1 MKITITPTG
10 NEINGLFMEGK
21 PAGHEILWHG
31 RFIPVP
37 VAQALDAYVK
47 EFEGLVRENFPQ
59 AEIGISAEK
68 LDLSGHVEPFD
79 LLLTDADPDNL
90 YEQEQETYGQLRELA
105 GVAYERA
112 CDATIK
118 K

>member
-10 NEINGLFMEGK
+10 NEINGFFMDK
-21 PAGHEILWHG
+21 PPGREILWHG

-59 AEIGISAEK
+59 AEVWISSEK

-79 LLLTDADPDNL
+79 LLLDDADSLD
-90 YEQEQETYGQLRELA
+90 EQEVYGELRELA
-105 GVAYERA
+105 GAAYERA
-112 CDATIK
+112 CDATAV
-118 K
+118 